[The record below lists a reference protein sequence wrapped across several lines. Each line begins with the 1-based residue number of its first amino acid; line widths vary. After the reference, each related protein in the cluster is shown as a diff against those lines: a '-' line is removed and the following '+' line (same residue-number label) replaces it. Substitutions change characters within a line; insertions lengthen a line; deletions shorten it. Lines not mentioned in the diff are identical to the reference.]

1 MIKLPSMAPDVVAKE
16 IMSFILNTI
25 NRHKKSGV
33 ILGLSGG
40 IDSSVVAVLCQ
51 RAIKGT
57 SHKMVGYYIPH
68 RVADEGRSYVYL
80 LVDAFDLPHQ
90 IISIDLMC
98 GVQIELIEQYG
109 GTLTDYQKGNL
120 YSRVRANVL
129 STLAEKENKTL
140 SGTGNKDEDYG
151 VGYYTLFGDGAV
163 HMNPIGCL
171 SKRLVYQMAIYLDI
185 PEAIRTRPPTAGL
198 ELNQTD
204 SDDLGYFYSTVE
216 IITEAMT
223 QGVNIVSLIQK
234 LEEKQII
241 FDSKKFQN
249 VGDVIGDVISRNLV
263 AKSKAQI
270 IHPPVPKVTLNYIDM
285 DIF

>member
-1 MIKLPSMAPDVVAKE
+1 MIKLPSMQPDLVAKE
-16 IMSFILNTI
+16 IQKFILDTI
-25 NRHKKSGV
+25 NQHKKGGV

-40 IDSSVVAVLCQ
+40 IDSSVVAILCQ
-51 RAIKGT
+51 EAIKGT
-57 SHKMVGYYIPH
+57 SHKMGGYYIPH
-68 RVADEGRSYVYL
+68 KVTDSSRIYIND
-80 LVDAFDLPHQ
+80 LVDAFNLPHQ
-90 IISIDLMC
+90 IIPIDFIC
-98 GVQIELIEQYG
+98 DGQIDLIEQHCG
-109 GTLTDYQKGNL
+109 FLNDYQKGNL

-171 SKRLVYQMAIYLDI
+171 SKRLVYQMATYLGI
-185 PEAIRTRPPTAGL
+185 PESIKTRAPSAGL
-198 ELNQTD
+198 EANQTD

-216 IITEAMT
+216 IITEAIT
-223 QGVNIVSLIQK
+223 QGVNIVSLIKK
-234 LEEKQII
+234 LEERRII
-241 FDSKKFQN
+241 FDSKRFQN

>member
-1 MIKLPSMAPDVVAKE
+1 MIKLPSMQPDLVAKE
-16 IMSFILNTI
+16 IQKFILNTI
-25 NRHKKSGV
+25 NQHKKSGV

-40 IDSSVVAVLCQ
+40 IDSSVVAVLCK
-51 RAIKGT
+51 RAIEGT
-57 SHKMVGYYIPH
+57 SHGMVGYFIPH
-68 RVADEGRSYVYL
+68 KVADESRTYIGQ
-80 LVDAFDLPHQ
+80 LVDAFELPMQ
-90 IISIDLMC
+90 IIP
-98 GVQIELIEQYG
+98 IEFICDGHISLLEQHC
-109 GTLTDYQKGNL
+109 GTLNNYQKGNL
-120 YSRVRANVL
+120 FSRVRANVL

-171 SKRLVYQMAIYLDI
+171 SKRLVYQMATYLEI

-198 ELNQTD
+198 EENQTD

-223 QGVNIVSLIQK
+223 QGVNIVALIKK
-234 LEEKQII
+234 LEERQII
-241 FDSKKFQN
+241 FDSKRFQN

-270 IHPPVPKVTLNYIDM
+270 IHPPVPTVTLNYIDM
-285 DIF
+285 DTF